1 MSVTTTSY
9 TTNTKKITISNEFG
23 NGSTNIIAAVNS
35 AITGAGWTAW
45 DTITTTLFNPMVTR
59 VYRVLNVDGVTY
71 KYLILRWDTIKT
83 QLFTSCCEFW
93 NTTTKIPTNESWTNA
108 GAFAQGYDIANG
120 FFLVNATARNF
131 MIWTWINNRPGL
143 WTAVVEFE
151 RVAPE
156 DLATVA
162 TDPVPCFAWT
172 SSVTIGTTYGNFGS
186 VNTRSPYMFA
196 FPRTFDGSVGPQAAV
211 MYAPVTNRGMMPPNY
226 SASAL
231 TITTDTA
238 NNFGHMGMYHYNL
251 TYGWNTAGTPAST
264 ISVDTG
270 TAGIGRTTVAASNY
284 LMPFGRMYNF
294 GVTGPIG
301 RLGDTTLANID
312 ATAGWPSS
320 TTSQTECLLLPMNG
334 GNEGSTSTIYNQ
346 YTYGAPFTG
355 TYSYTFAN
363 VGPSALPMKAIS
375 IGDTVYMATGN
386 GAAFSATYANT
397 GGIQTYSLSG
407 GTGQTP
413 VFRVNVGSNSG
424 GISSSISPYGGV
436 YDIMFDGNSY
446 IYATTANGIMR
457 MDANSFT
464 TTFFTSNQT
473 LANGCAYLS
482 MDNKNIYASS
492 RTANARPQ
500 VYTIDRATGNVFFGN
515 TYTPAGSASQV
526 SIWGTPV
533 PDYTGNVY
541 AHLLNTTQTGSQ
553 AWVATFSANTG
564 GNVASPAGIQGNLWY
579 NAGVVQNLGI
589 TTTHN
594 PGAATGLY
602 YDYISGRLWSLYA
615 LSSSGTFIVYEMY
628 ALQGAASAL
637 LSQSPGH
644 FSGNL
649 GTLTY
654 NAVPMATTS
663 LSTGSTTTVQL
674 WMGGLGESNAMN
686 NKGELHVI
694 PWKGMHLMGIRKN
707 ASVDHRVANNT
718 GQNVFLKFIDGNFT
732 GGANIGG
739 PTGTGITH
747 NTARGAASC
756 VIDNPALPSPML
768 TTNGVTLLSCFN
780 ETTGNFAG
788 NRLLMIT
795 GMYTASNNIGLQMSR
810 LLLKG

>member
-23 NGSTNIIAAVNS
+23 NGSTNIIAAVDS

-45 DTITTTLFNPMVTR
+45 DTITTTLFNPMVTK

-71 KYLILRWDTIKT
+71 KYLILRWDTVKT
-83 QLFTSCCEFW
+83 QLFTSCCESW
-93 NTTTKIPTNESWTNA
+93 NTSTKTPTNESWTQA

-120 FFLVNATARNF
+120 FFLINATARNF
-131 MIWTWINNRPGL
+131 MIWTWINNQPGL

-162 TDPVPCFAWT
+162 TAPIPCFAWT
-172 SSVTIGTTYGNFGS
+172 SSVTIGTTYGNFGIA
-186 VNTRSPYMFA
+186 NTRSPYMFA
-196 FPRTFDGSVGPQAAV
+196 FPRTFDGSVGAQAAI

-231 TITTDTA
+231 SITTDPSQ
-238 NNFGHMGMYHYNL
+238 NFGHMGMYHYGL
-251 TYGWNTAGTPAST
+251 TYGWNTAGTPASS

-270 TAGIGRTTVAASNY
+270 TAGIGRTGVAASNY

-320 TTSQTECLLLPMNG
+320 TNSQTECLLLPMNG
-334 GNEGSTSTIYNQ
+334 GNEGQVTTIFNQ
-346 YTYGAPFTG
+346 YTYGVPFTG

-363 VGPSALPMKAIS
+363 IGPSAFPMKAIS

-386 GAAFSATYANT
+386 GAVFSATYANT

-413 VFRVNVGSNSG
+413 VFRVNVSSNSG
-424 GISSSISPYGGV
+424 GISNSISPYGGI

-457 MDANSFT
+457 MDANSFS

-492 RTANARPQ
+492 RTANVRPQ

-515 TYTPAGSASQV
+515 TYTPAASNGAL

-541 AHLLNTTQTGSQ
+541 LNCLPSAPASHN

-564 GNVASPAGIQGNLWY
+564 GNIASPAGIQGNLY
-579 NAGVVQNLGI
+579 YQPAFTQIIGTGSTNAGFS
-589 TTTHN
+589 
-594 PGAATGLY
+594 TGLH
-602 YDYISGRLWSLYA
+602 YDYLSGRLWGMIAY
-615 LSSSGTFIVYEMY
+615 GTGSVFYVFEMY
-628 ALQGAASAL
+628 ALQGAQSAI

-649 GTLTY
+649 GAL
-654 NAVPMATTS
+654 VLGGATVGTTI
-663 LSTGSTTTVQL
+663 STGAAATASI
-674 WMGGLGESNAMN
+674 WYGSLGEEARVN
-686 NKGELHVI
+686 NKGELYVI
-694 PWKGMHLMGIRKN
+694 PWKGMHLLSTRKN
-707 ASVDHRVANNT
+707 AAVDQRTTAGQVLT
-718 GQNVFLKFIDGNFT
+718 GFLKFIDGFNT
-732 GGANIGG
+732 TMPGQIIGGASS
-739 PTGTGITH
+739 TGITGYG
-747 NTARGAASC
+747 TTTRS
-756 VIDNPALPSPML
+756 VLDNPYSGAPMT
-768 TTNGVTLLSCFN
+768 TTNGVGLLSVFT
-780 ETTGNFAG
+780 EPGSGADR

-795 GMYTASNNIGLQMSR
+795 GMYTASNNLGLQMSR